1 LIFFF
6 SDIPIFPHVR
16 YLRRV
21 QRDFPTTKLSSS
33 TQPGACESITRTL
46 SYYRLIDQR
55 RLAKVAMASG
65 RDVRDMLGL
74 PAAGGDAPKAVGPAA
89 VAAQTQKRSKPAGGS
104 RKIRTFGSPYVF
116 PWEIV
121 KRSRLTLIRP
131 EGVAREVAALYG
143 ERPPPVAVYE
153 EKKAYRAKRQSTGPA
168 KRWYVRVRDLRKI
181 G

>member
-1 LIFFF
+1 
-6 SDIPIFPHVR
+6 
-16 YLRRV
+16 
-21 QRDFPTTKLSSS
+21 
-33 TQPGACESITRTL
+33 
-46 SYYRLIDQR
+46 
-55 RLAKVAMASG
+55 MASG

-74 PAAGGDAPKAVGPAA
+74 PAAGGDAPAI
-89 VAAQTQKRSKPAGGS
+89 TQKRSKPAGGS

-168 KRWYVRVRDLRKI
+168 KKWYVCAGWRWRVT

>member
-1 LIFFF
+1 MTF
-6 SDIPIFPHVR
+6 SFAIPIFPHVR
-16 YLRRV
+16 YPRRV

-33 TQPGACESITRTL
+33 TPGPCDFITRTL

-168 KRWYVRVRDLRKI
+168 KRWYVRVRDLWKI

>member
-1 LIFFF
+1 
-6 SDIPIFPHVR
+6 
-16 YLRRV
+16 
-21 QRDFPTTKLSSS
+21 
-33 TQPGACESITRTL
+33 
-46 SYYRLIDQR
+46 
-55 RLAKVAMASG
+55 
-65 RDVRDMLGL
+65 MLGL
-74 PAAGGDAPKAVGPAA
+74 PAAADGGAA
-89 VAAQTQKRSKPAGGS
+89 AGTASQKSRSKPAGGS

-168 KRWYVRVRDLRKI
+168 KKWYVRIQRCNGGRGLMANQDV
-181 G
+181 

>member
-1 LIFFF
+1 
-6 SDIPIFPHVR
+6 
-16 YLRRV
+16 
-21 QRDFPTTKLSSS
+21 
-33 TQPGACESITRTL
+33 
-46 SYYRLIDQR
+46 
-55 RLAKVAMASG
+55 MASG

-74 PAAGGDAPKAVGPAA
+74 PAAGGDAPKTLGPAA
-89 VAAQTQKRSKPAGGS
+89 VAQQTLKRSKPAGGS
-104 RKIRTFGSPYVF
+104 RKIRTLGNSYVF

-168 KRWYVRVRDLRKI
+168 KKWYVLEWRWGERGLTRWVAGYSSPLRI
-181 G
+181 QCAPTGSS